1 MLGVTI
7 SEPLPLP
14 SHTLHQNPGVFKT
27 PVILYSRCIPG
38 YGIGFICIIP
48 VIFEPIHFDTME
60 LKSKPFLVNWSEIN
74 QIR

>member
-1 MLGVTI
+1 MGTGFRI
-7 SEPLPLP
+7 S
-14 SHTLHQNPGVFKT
+14 GRA
-27 PVILYSRCIPG
+27 SRCILG